1 MLCMEALLDTKSG
14 TGLDGAQEQLLL
26 TAIETYLPL
35 DEEQEMKY
43 AERVSNSLRK
53 TEIQS
58 MELTW
63 AGKLHKGGVE
73 LGRREG
79 VEVGRREGVEVGR
92 REGVEA
98 SRRMLRLILSQRFG
112 QLSQKQI
119 AGLERIDDPI
129 RLESIGQRALAGASA
144 KEIARLLD

>member
-1 MLCMEALLDTKSG
+1 
-14 TGLDGAQEQLLL
+14 
-26 TAIETYLPL
+26 
-35 DEEQEMKY
+35 MKY
-43 AERVSNSLRK
+43 AERVSNSLHK
-53 TEIQS
+53 TEIQG

-73 LGRREG
+73 L
-79 VEVGRREGVEVGR
+79 GRREGVEVGR